1 MKKTVDQTYGLTRL
15 YKKRSV
21 RMPVACTREIADET
35 ATCGWRS
42 YRMVAVTCNITD
54 QPNLGVLN
62 DTVARTRSLPD
73 CPRCGGTVVFLR
85 KR

>member
-1 MKKTVDQTYGLTRL
+1 
-15 YKKRSV
+15 
-21 RMPVACTREIADET
+21 
-35 ATCGWRS
+35 
-42 YRMVAVTCNITD
+42 MVAVTCNIKD